1 VFSERA
7 DFAGELPGHGTLDLG
22 LSTKLG
28 ARTVLSV
35 NLENALDKNYEL
47 ASGFNMPVQTLMLSL
62 RWQ

>member
-1 VFSERA
+1 VPTRFPSA
-7 DFAGELPGHGTLDLG
+7 LPGYGTLDLG

-28 ARTVLSV
+28 ARTVLSL

-47 ASGFNMPVQTLMLSL
+47 ASGFNTPGQTLMLSL